1 MAQAG
6 DSEEWAV
13 VGSHRRLRG
22 AAVGW
27 CCNAEAA
34 VGIPLLHDVRPGPGV
49 VEAAGNWPPHWTSAS
64 RAGRNTR

>member
-1 MAQAG
+1 MARAG

-13 VGSHRRLRG
+13 VGSRHPRRG
-22 AAVGW
+22 AAVDC

-49 VEAAGNWPPHWTSAS
+49 VEAAGNWPPHWSAAS